1 MSSLLDDDFVYQYEP
16 EDFQFVGEKLENDIS
31 FRRILLEEAANI
43 VDGDR
48 NKTYGKP
55 EDSYGAIAELWSV
68 YLKRYVKPHDV
79 AAMMILLKVARIMGS
94 NGIHRDSWVDIAG
107 YAACGFETVQS
118 EPVPNTELNQE

>member
-107 YAACGFETVQS
+107 YAACGFETVQ
-118 EPVPNTELNQE
+118 NNQE